1 MSFDVI
7 SSLQSLPRRLSIR
20 CLTLFAV
27 LSVFGAWNSPTY
39 AQEAT
44 TPPVSAEAPHI
55 ESADGSHVIGEA
67 EHEKIYGAIHAAYTE
82 QADIR
87 HGAARG
93 WVDRI
98 IEPHRT
104 REELIA
110 ALEATSG
117 WDYSKTFRTGVLQ
130 T

>member
-1 MSFDVI
+1 MGAA
-7 SSLQSLPRRLSIR
+7 QA
-20 CLTLFAV
+20 TGV
-27 LSVFGAWNSPTY
+27 L
-39 AQEAT
+39 AT
-44 TPPVSAEAPHI
+44 I
-55 ESADGSHVIGEA
+55 EERSRERKGEA
-67 EHEKIYGAIHAAYTE
+67 IDKQTHEQILAGVRASYNE
-82 QADIR
+82 QQDIR

-110 ALEATSG
+110 ALDAAAQG
-117 WDYSKTFRTGVLQ
+117 WDWSRALRTGVLQ